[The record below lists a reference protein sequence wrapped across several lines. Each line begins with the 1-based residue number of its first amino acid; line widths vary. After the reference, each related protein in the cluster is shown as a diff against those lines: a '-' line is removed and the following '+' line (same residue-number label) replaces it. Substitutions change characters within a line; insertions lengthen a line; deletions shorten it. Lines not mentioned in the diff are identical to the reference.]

1 MTIALIGGEFDGR
14 FLDRASDAYKPGQS
28 FAVMDGDITETY
40 RMETPG
46 VAACEDVYVPSSQGV
61 DWLTPLPTQFP
72 R

>member
-1 MTIALIGGEFDGR
+1 MILLIGGEFDGKQVVR
-14 FLDRASDAYKPGQS
+14 RADAYLPGQS
-28 FAVMDGDITETY
+28 FAVMDGGITETY

-46 VAACEDVYVPSSQGV
+46 VASHEDCYVPMSQGV